1 MPGQEGPSLPILD
14 EDDPDEE
21 KPKTVAETGFREVE
35 NDTGG
40 VDASQIRNGSN
51 GGPVFRQLTVEET
64 RQEAAKRMSKY
75 SNPKP

>member
-1 MPGQEGPSLPILD
+1 VPGQEGPSLPILD

-21 KPKTVAETGFREVE
+21 KSKTVAESEEVE
-35 NDTGG
+35 NDKGC

-51 GGPVFRQLTVEET
+51 SGPVFRQLTVEET

-75 SNPKP
+75 SNPEP